1 MTTGELF
8 LLFGA
13 PSMALLAATFIQFA
27 TAPKGR

>member
-13 PSMALLAATFIQFA
+13 PSMALLAAVFIYFV
-27 TAPKGR
+27 TAPKER